1 MNHLFSYRTI
11 FPSQTLGC
19 TFQSLGV
26 HSKVWDARFKVCIY
40 RQTSVANY

>member
-19 TFQSLGV
+19 TFQSLGCTFQ
-26 HSKVWDARFKVCIY
+26 SLGCTFQSLQQKNEKME
-40 RQTSVANY
+40 